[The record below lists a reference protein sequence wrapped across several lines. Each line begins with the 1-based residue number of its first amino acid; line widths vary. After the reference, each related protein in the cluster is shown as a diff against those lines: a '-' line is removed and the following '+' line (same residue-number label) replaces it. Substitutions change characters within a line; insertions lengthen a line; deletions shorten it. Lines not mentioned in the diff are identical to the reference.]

1 MESTAAVGAFTR
13 SNRASDKPVTMP
25 GNEGVE
31 DIAKLLQPRQ
41 VVEIGNLA
49 QPGPRKHGADDR
61 FKASINSSIGCHQ
74 VHGLHASL
82 VGNAGKAVQGA
93 WNLEIHELERSR
105 TGHAEQVLRLG
116 RTEPAETVIEHDVLV
131 RWLPAFG

>member
-13 SNRASDKPVTMP
+13 NNRASDKPVTMP

-31 DIAKLLQPRQ
+31 AIAKLLQPRH
-41 VVEIGNLA
+41 VVEIGKSA
-49 QPGPRKHGADDR
+49 QPGPREQRADDG
-61 FKASINSSIGCHQ
+61 FKASIYMPIGCHE

-93 WNLEIHELERSR
+93 GSLEIHEVERSR
-105 TGHAEQVLRLG
+105 TGQAEQVLRLG

-131 RWLPAFG
+131 RWLPAFW